1 MFFHLIK
8 NGEFYFIGGIFFF
21 MFLYLLIAMD
31 IENRKNGVG
40 LFTARSVLFVFFVM
54 AVWACL
60 MYFTKKKVDGMRI
73 YLQDKNEYFLE
84 KGFCDTF
91 RGIAELDKEDFI
103 LLEKKVLEYEK
114 EKKEIERAKRRTG
127 RKAKREAELRTK
139 QEILNTQKEI
149 EKSAR
154 E

>member
-21 MFLYLLIAMD
+21 MFIYILIAMD

-40 LFTARSVLFVFFVM
+40 LFTARSVFLFFFVVL
-54 AVWACL
+54 VWACL
-60 MYFTKKKVDGMRI
+60 MYFTKRKVDGMRI

-84 KGFCDTF
+84 KGFVDTF
-91 RGIAELDKEDFI
+91 RAIAELDKENFI

-114 EKKEIERAKRRTG
+114 EKKEIERAKRTVE

-139 QEILNTQKEI
+139 QEILKMQKEI
-149 EKSAR
+149 EKSVR